1 MREMYSNDDSP
12 PSPDTSSPPG
22 DPFYDRFPWFR
33 LIGRSYVY
41 LSNLFYP
48 VPLLHKVPIVN
59 EHGDVRGYLQVAI
72 QPATNDDGETVAG
85 KQVARINFEADG
97 EQQNC
102 IADETMIPPHLQLGK
117 DFNFKIVISKGY
129 SVEPDYADVFC
140 QFRLEPN
147 ATFYKHTVTQCK
159 PSRG

>member
-1 MREMYSNDDSP
+1 MREMYSNEDSP

-59 EHGDVRGYLQVAI
+59 ERGDVRGYLQVAV
-72 QPATNDDGETVAG
+72 QPTNDDPEPLSPKQAARVDFEPVGELPNSAS
-85 KQVARINFEADG
+85 
-97 EQQNC
+97 
-102 IADETMIPPHLQLGK
+102 DESIIPPHLQLGK
-117 DFNFKIVISKGY
+117 DFNFKVVVSKGY

-140 QFRLEPN
+140 QFR
-147 ATFYKHTVTQCK
+147 
-159 PSRG
+159 